1 MNRLFERQNLDRKLK
16 AVQGSIPTRPEKGWL
31 YAIRNALGMT
41 ASQLGERLSIA
52 QSSITE
58 LEKSEQKNS
67 ISLKTLERVA
77 DALGCDV
84 KYILV
89 PRISLSEMVLEQ
101 GRKFYAAQ
109 QEATRRTMVLED
121 QLPNKGDTDSSIE
134 LAMTILKN
142 ERRIW
147 DKSWC

>member
-1 MNRLFERQNLDRKLK
+1 MNRVFERRNLDRKLK
-16 AVQGSIPTRPEKGWL
+16 AVKGSIPERPAKGWL

-41 ASQLGERLSIA
+41 ASQLGERLNIA

-58 LEKSEQKNS
+58 LEQSEQKNS

-89 PRISLSEMVLEQ
+89 PRIPLTEMVMEQ
-101 GRKFYAAQ
+101 GRKFYSAQ

-121 QLPNKGDTDSSIE
+121 QLPNISGTDSSVE
-134 LAMTILKN
+134 LAMTLLKN

-147 DKSWC
+147 NKK